1 MPTRPAVLG
10 ALIAFTTLASP
21 ALAGK
26 KDKVD
31 PDHQN
36 HFKEAEGVSGDVR
49 VALSDI
55 VATDAEAK
63 MKVRFHNGTADWLL
77 VKTDESR
84 FNIAGRD
91 REPTRA
97 RMLLVEPKSDGTRIV
112 ATTGSGLHQD
122 TMAYVPNGL
131 YRVPKDAPTR
141 PAADFQLPLTS
152 PDVEA
157 GSFNCTVPGKIKKE
171 TDETK
176 VKFKCRYEGDAIGIV
191 DPKQIQ
197 IRLEDGQVFANDDR
211 QMDPEIVLPGDEF
224 KFDAVFHVSAKITD
238 MQFATMHIVF
248 NDTFKEGQ
256 PEAVPFDP
264 IPIVLDPGMTAAQN

>member
-1 MPTRPAVLG
+1 MHIL
-10 ALIAFTTLASP
+10 
-21 ALAGK
+21 LAGLVTLGLPAHAG

-36 HFKEAEGVSGDVR
+36 HFKDAEGVSGDFR
-49 VALSDI
+49 VSLTDI

-77 VKTDESR
+77 VKPDESR
-84 FNIAGRD
+84 FNIGGKD
-91 REPTRA
+91 REPTRG
-97 RMLLVEPKSDGTRIV
+97 RTLLVDPKGEGTRIV
-112 ATTGSGLHQD
+112 ATKGSGLHQD

-141 PAADFQLPLTS
+141 PAADFQLPLS
-152 PDVEA
+152 QSSVEA
-157 GSFNCTVPGKIKKE
+157 GAFNCAVPKKIKKE
-171 TDETK
+171 TDETA
-176 VKFKCRYEGDAIGIV
+176 VKFQCRYEGNGIGIV

-211 QMDPEIVLPGDEF
+211 KMDPKIVLPGDEF
-224 KFDAVFHVSAKITD
+224 KFGAAFHVSAKITD

-248 NDTFKEGQ
+248 NDTFREGV
-256 PEAVPFDP
+256 PEAIAFDP
-264 IPIVLDPGMTAAQN
+264 VSIVLDPGMTAAQN

>member
-1 MPTRPAVLG
+1 MRTP
-10 ALIAFTTLASP
+10 TLAAIATLALLATP

-36 HFKEAEGVSGDVR
+36 HFKDAEGVSGDFR
-49 VALSDI
+49 VSITDAL
-55 VATDAEAK
+55 ATDAEAK

-84 FNIAGRD
+84 FNIAGKD

-97 RMLLVEPKSDGTRIV
+97 RMLLVDPKSDGARIV

-122 TMAYVPNGL
+122 TIAFVPTGL
-131 YRVPKDAPTR
+131 YRIPKDAPTR
-141 PAADFQLPLTS
+141 PAPDFQLPLS
-152 PDVEA
+152 QSDVEA
-157 GSFNCTVPGKIKKE
+157 GGFNCAVPKKIKQE
-171 TDETK
+171 TDETH
-176 VKFKCRYEGDAIGIV
+176 VKFKCRYEGEGIGIV

-197 IRLEDGQVFANDDR
+197 IRLEDGQKFANDDR
-211 QMDPEIVLPGDEF
+211 KMDPQIVLPGDEF
-224 KFDAVFHVSAKITD
+224 KFDAVFHVSAKIVD

-248 NDTFKEGQ
+248 NDTFREGQ
-256 PEAVPFDP
+256 PEAIAFDP
-264 IPIVLDPGMTAAQN
+264 VVLELDAGMTAAQN